1 MRKIKWLIWA
11 LMIVVTL
18 TMYAVWL
25 GSYQPQKIVQCQAIC
40 KQTIKS

>member
-11 LMIVVTL
+11 LVIVVTL

-25 GSYQPQKIVQCQAIC
+25 KTYQPPKIVQCQVIY
-40 KQTIKS
+40 K